1 MKARGPRRRRG
12 SGAGAAAVIAATVA
26 LAGCGGGANLKSG
39 ALPNWIPKSTVQP
52 DGVLTGT
59 RLRPALT
66 SEGDAV
72 RAHIGGTTVLAT
84 VTGPEVPG
92 EGLPYQARATTC
104 TWTVTLSNASGPV
117 RISRR
122 DFSSLD
128 HLGTIYHPTFVAG
141 QPRPATT
148 LEPGRRVSFE
158 LRAVMRTGEGLMRW
172 SPGGRHIVAEW
183 DFEVEVD

>member
-1 MKARGPRRRRG
+1 MKARGPRRRRWW
-12 SGAGAAAVIAATVA
+12 GAGAAAVTAATVA

-104 TWTVTLSNASGPV
+104 TWTVTLSDASGPV